1 MVEFCDFAQLRMGWR
16 PNRHLM
22 LPPGFDS
29 PARAHQ
35 ASRVLREPPEALFRR
50 LKAIIDEEPRI
61 RWLAEDRTGLR
72 LELIQRSRVFR
83 FPDRVSIAIAP
94 RADGSAPA
102 VYSRAM
108 LGVWDFGV
116 NRARVRRWAK
126 ALETGRPDPS
136 ARIRFPRIRLPRIRS
151 YSSWNILS
159 LTKRPVD
166 EMSSPTP
173 SIVLQAASPPA
184 AEPRNNRAKTT

>member
-1 MVEFCDFAQLRMGWR
+1 MGWR
-16 PNRHLM
+16 PNRYLM
-22 LPPGFDS
+22 LSPGFDS
-29 PARAHQ
+29 PAKAHET
-35 ASRVLREPPEALFRR
+35 SPVLREPPEALFRR

-61 RWLAEDRTGLR
+61 RWLAEDRAGLR
-72 LELIQRSRVFR
+72 LELIQRSRIFR
-83 FPDRVSIAIAP
+83 YPDRVSIAIAP
-94 RADGSAPA
+94 YADGSAPA
-102 VYSRAM
+102 IYSRAV
-108 LGVWDFGV
+108 LGVWDFGI

-136 ARIRFPRIRLPRIRS
+136 ARIRFPRIRLPRIRLPRIRS